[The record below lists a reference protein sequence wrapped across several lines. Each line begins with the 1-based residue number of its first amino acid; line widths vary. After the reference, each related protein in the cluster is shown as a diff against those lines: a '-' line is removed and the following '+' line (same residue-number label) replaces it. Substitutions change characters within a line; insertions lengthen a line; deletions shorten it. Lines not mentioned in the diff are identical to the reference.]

1 MTTPIIIREVDS
13 DLWGIWVNRLVRKQQ
28 LIMGGIWTLYLRMK
42 CNIWRIRL
50 GNKCRFMGNMHFQRA
65 PESFITVGDDCQ
77 FRSATW
83 SNLVGINRPCYL
95 CTLRQSAKITIGNG
109 SGFSGTVISAAESI
123 EIGSNVLCGANV
135 TITDTD
141 WHHLDRALEGIEPA
155 PSAPVIIGSNV
166 WLGMNVIILK
176 GVTIGSNTVISANS
190 VVTKSIPAN
199 VLAGGLPAKV
209 IREL

>member
-1 MTTPIIIREVDS
+1 MSDS
-13 DLWGIWVNRLVRKQQ
+13 TNFDHKDTWGLWTNRLVRKRN
-28 LIMGGIWTLYLRMK
+28 LLAEMMWSS
-42 CNIWRIRL
+42 NSRL
-50 GNKCRFMGNMHFQRA
+50 KCRFWKIYLGRGCRFWGNMHFQRA
-65 PESFITVGDDCQ
+65 RGSYISVGDNCR

-95 CTLRQSAKITIGNG
+95 CTLRQGANITIGSGN
-109 SGFSGTVISAAESI
+109 GFSGTVISAAESI

-141 WHHLDRALEGIEPA
+141 WHHLDRSLEGIEPA

-176 GVTIGSNTVISANS
+176 GVTIGSNSMISTNS
-190 VVTKSIPAN
+190 VVTKNIPAN

-209 IREL
+209 IRKL